1 MPTSQFKY
9 YENNL
14 ELAVL
19 ELFDAADYRYI
30 SGYDIHREN
39 SSIIFDD
46 DFREYMGRY
55 SLNEEEYQT
64 VKTNIVS
71 IPSQSLYKSSKDV
84 YNRLLKGLDLQRQDG
99 SFTHVDY
106 FDFDDPKSNI
116 FRVVNQYEFC
126 DSVQIRRP
134 DIIVFINGIPVSV
147 FELKNPADETV
158 NIHDAFEQTTITYAR
173 DIPSLMRYDFINV
186 ISDGVNN
193 KYGSL
198 FSGYEF
204 YFKWNS
210 PDGQSYSNTD
220 GAESLKR
227 LIEGLFNK
235 ETLLNILHNY
245 IYFPDNTDKNEMYVP
260 KYYQYYGAEAMY
272 NHIYDVYVNSD
283 SSKGGTYWGATGCGK
298 SLIMLFLSKRLS
310 KCSELGKPTILLV
323 TDRTDLDEQ
332 LAEDFENAKQYL
344 IDDNSRSMESR
355 DDLKTSL
362 ANIES
367 GGIYLMTIQ
376 KFSEDINLLS
386 SRRNIIVISDEAHRT
401 QTNTQSSYK
410 RRGDNYKK
418 VHPFGECIRNSFPN
432 AIYVGFTGTPVDATL
447 RTFGDVVY
455 KYTMKQSKDDGST
468 VGIFRLNGPREV
480 QLDEKLARIC
490 DEYYRMLEEGGAN
503 PHQIEASKREMS
515 KIEKILGAPD
525 RLDTIVNHFI
535 QHYEYRCK
543 ENSTVNQKAMFV
555 CYNREIAYE
564 VYKRIVGDGTEKYPG
579 LRPEWNIKRKIASEF
594 EGQDPDSESIE
605 IEKVKII
612 ATVNQKKDSPELKAL
627 LGTDEDRKK
636 YAREFKDE
644 KSNFKIAIVVDM
656 WITGFDVPSLD
667 TMYLDKPVET
677 HNLIQTIS
685 RVNRVFKGKDQG
697 LIVDYI
703 GLEGSLALAMRLYN
717 GDITPV
723 EHSDVAFIIF
733 KDFMTKVEDL
743 MKDFDYSKFFETDLS
758 EIDRLSL
765 IQRGGEYVMS
775 IKDRETNFMGFT
787 LRIKKAFDICA
798 GDPRMETSDVDKM
811 QYFMCV
817 RSYVFKLIIDGT
829 PDAVLMNK
837 KVSELV
843 NRAISSTYDGKDFD
857 FTNKDDVT
865 DLFSD
870 EFLEKIENI
879 KMPFTKYQALIKLLK
894 KAIKEF
900 GHTNILKATVF
911 SEKLKKIIERYNAR
925 NEIELVHDV
934 VEDVME
940 GLSDELQKL
949 FKELQEEK
957 RSFEAM
963 GITYDEKAFYDILV
977 SVAEKYNFKDSI
989 SDEKFIELAKQ
1000 IKKLVS
1006 NKSKYTD
1013 WTNRQDIRDELY
1025 SDVAKELYKHGFPP
1039 QPIDDAYEEIMKQ
1052 VENFKKYND

>member
-1 MPTSQFKY
+1 MPASKFKY

-19 ELFDAADYRYI
+19 ELLEAANYRYKC
-30 SGYDIHREN
+30 GYDIHREN
-39 SSIIFDD
+39 TSIIFDD
-46 DFREYMGRY
+46 DFREYLNRY
-55 SLNEEEYQT
+55 SLNEEEYRE
-64 VKTNIVS
+64 VKTYLES
-71 IPSQSLYKSSKDV
+71 IPPQSLYKSSKEV
-84 YNRLLKGLDLQRQDG
+84 YKRLTSGLNIKRSDNTY
-99 SFTHVDY
+99 THI
-106 FDFDDPKSNI
+106 DFLDFNDPSKNI
-116 FRVVNQYEFC
+116 FRAINQYEFC
-126 DSVQIRRP
+126 DSVQVRRP
-134 DIIVFINGIPVSV
+134 DIIIFINGIPVSV

-158 NIHDAFEQTTITYAR
+158 DIHDAYEQTTATYAR
-173 DIPSLMRYDFINV
+173 DIPSLMRFDFINV

-193 KYGSL
+193 RYGSL
-198 FSGYEF
+198 FSDYEF

-210 PDGQSYSNTD
+210 PDGASYSNSD
-220 GAESLKR
+220 GADSLKR
-227 LIEGLFNK
+227 LIDGLFNPT
-235 ETLLNILHNY
+235 TLLSVLRNY
-245 IYFPDNTDKNEMYVP
+245 IYFPDNSEKNEVYVP
-260 KYYQYYGAEAMY
+260 KYYQYYGAEAMF
-272 NHIYDVYVNSD
+272 NHIFGVYKDGNG
-283 SSKGGTYWGATGCGK
+283 SKGGTYWGATGCGK
-298 SLIMLFLSKRLS
+298 SLIMLYLAKKIST
-310 KCSELGKPTILLV
+310 CSEMSKPTVLLV

-332 LAEDFENAKQYL
+332 LAEDFENATQFL
-344 IDDNSRSMESR
+344 IDVNSRSVESR
-355 DDLKTSL
+355 EDLKTSL
-362 ANIES
+362 RDITS

-386 SRRNIIVISDEAHRT
+386 TRRNIVIISDEAHRT
-401 QTNTQSSYK
+401 QTNTKSSYQ
-410 RRGDNYKK
+410 RRGEQYKK
-418 VHPFGECIRNSFPN
+418 VYPFGECIRNSFPN

-447 RTFGDVVY
+447 RTFGEVVY

-490 DEYYRMLEEGGAN
+490 DEYYRMLEDSGPN

-535 QHYEYRCK
+535 QHYEYRCS

-564 VYKRIVGDGTEKYPG
+564 VYKRIIA
-579 LRPEWNIKRKIASEF
+579 LRPEWNIKRRIAPEF
-594 EGQDPDSESIE
+594 EGQEPDSESIE
-605 IEKVKII
+605 IERVKLV
-612 ATVNQKKDSPELKAL
+612 ATVNQKKDSEELKKL
-627 LGTDEDRKK
+627 LGTDEDRRT
-636 YAREFKDE
+636 YAREFKDD

-667 TMYLDKPVET
+667 TMYLDKPVDT

-685 RVNRVFKGKDQG
+685 RVNRVFKGKDKG

-723 EHSDVAFIIF
+723 EHSDVAFVIF
-733 KDFMTKVEDL
+733 KDFLTKVEEL
-743 MKDFDYSKFFETDLS
+743 MNDFDYSGFFTNDIS
-758 EIDRLSL
+758 EIDRLTL
-765 IQRGGEYVMS
+765 IQRGGEFVMS

-798 GDPRMETSDVDKM
+798 GDPRMETSDVDHM

-817 RSYVFKLIIDGT
+817 RSYIYKLIVDGT
-829 PDAVLMNK
+829 PDEVLMNR

-843 NRAISSTYDGKDFD
+843 NRAISSTYDGKEFD
-857 FTNKDDVT
+857 FTDKDDVT

-870 EFLEKIENI
+870 EFLDRIENI
-879 KMPFTKYQALIKLLK
+879 KLPFTKYQALIKLLK

-900 GHTNILKATVF
+900 GHTNILKATLF
-911 SEKLKKIIERYNAR
+911 SEKLKKIIDKYNSR
-925 NEIELVHDV
+925 NEIELVHGV

-957 RSFEAM
+957 KSFEAL

-977 SVAEKYNFKDSI
+977 AVAEKYGFKEKI
-989 SDEKFIELAKQ
+989 SDEKFIELAKE

-1025 SDVAKELYKHGFPP
+1025 SDVAKKLYAHGFPP
-1039 QPIDDAYEEIMKQ
+1039 QPIDDAYDEIMKQ
-1052 VENFKKYND
+1052 VENFKKFND

>member
-1 MPTSQFKY
+1 MPISQFKY

-19 ELFDAADYRYI
+19 ELLQQAGYGYI
-30 SGYDIHREN
+30 CGYDIHREN
-39 SSIIFDD
+39 SSIIYDD
-46 DFREYMGRY
+46 DLRKFMSRY
-55 SLNEEEYQT
+55 SLNDEEYQA
-64 VKTNIVS
+64 VKTSLES
-71 IPSQSLYKSSKDV
+71 IPPQSLYKSSKEI
-84 YNRLLKGLDLQRQDG
+84 YRRLLAGIDIKREDG
-99 SFTHVDY
+99 SFTHIDY
-106 FDFDDPKSNI
+106 FDFDDVNGNI
-116 FRVVNQYEFC
+116 FKAINQYEFC
-126 DSVQIRRP
+126 DSTQVRRP
-134 DIIVFINGIPVSV
+134 DVIIFINGIPLSV

-158 NIHDAFEQTTITYAR
+158 NIHDAFVQTTKTYAK
-173 DIPSLMRYDFINV
+173 DIPSLMRFDFINV

-193 KYGSL
+193 RYGSL
-198 FSGYEF
+198 FSSYEF

-210 PDGQSYSNTD
+210 PDGESYSNSD
-220 GAESLKR
+220 GADSLKR
-227 LIEGLFNK
+227 LIFGLFNH
-235 ETLLNILHNY
+235 ETILNVFKNY
-245 IYFPDNTDKNEMYVP
+245 IYFPDNSDNNVLYVP
-260 KYYQYYGAEAMY
+260 KYYQYYGAEAMFK
-272 NHIYDVYVNSD
+272 HIYDVYVNSD

-298 SLIMLFLSKRLS
+298 SLIMLYLSKRVS
-310 KCSELGKPTILLV
+310 KCSELGKPTVLLV

-332 LAEDFENAKQYL
+332 LSEDFENATQYL
-344 IDDNSRSMESR
+344 VDSNTRSVENR
-355 DDLKTSL
+355 EDLKTSL
-362 ANIES
+362 KDIES
-367 GGIYLMTIQ
+367 GGVYLMTIQ

-386 SRRNIIVISDEAHRT
+386 NRRNIIIISDEAHRT
-401 QTNTQSSYK
+401 QTNTKSSYQ
-410 RRGDNYKK
+410 RRGDKYKK

-455 KYTMKQSKDDGST
+455 QYTMKQSKDDGST

-490 DEYYRMLEEGGAN
+490 DEYYRMLEDGGAN

-535 QHYEYRCK
+535 QHYEYRCR

-564 VYKRIVGDGTEKYPG
+564 VYKRIIS
-579 LRPEWNIKRKIASEF
+579 LRPEWNIKRRIAPEF
-594 EGQDPDSESIE
+594 EGQDPDAESIE
-605 IEKVKII
+605 IEKVKIV
-612 ATVNQKKDSPELKAL
+612 ATVNQKKDPPELKAL
-627 LGTDEDRKK
+627 LGTDEDRRK
-636 YAREFKDE
+636 YAREFKDN

-733 KDFMTKVEDL
+733 KDFMTKTEDL
-743 MKDFDYSKFFETDLS
+743 MKDFDYGAFFDANLS

-765 IQRGGEYVMS
+765 IQSGGEYVMS

-798 GDPRMETSDVDKM
+798 GDPRMETADVDKM

-817 RSYVFKLIIDGT
+817 RSYVYKLISDGT

-843 NRAISSTYDGKDFD
+843 RRAISSTYDGKEFD
-857 FTNKDDVT
+857 FTNKDEAT

-900 GHTNILKATVF
+900 GHTNILKATLF
-911 SEKLKKIIERYNAR
+911 SEKLKKIIERYNSR
-925 NEIELVHDV
+925 NEIELVHGV

-957 RSFEAM
+957 KSFEAL

-977 SVAEKYNFKDSI
+977 SVSEKYHFKDKI
-989 SDEKFIELAKQ
+989 SDETLIELAKE

-1025 SDVAKELYKHGFPP
+1025 ADVAKKLYAHGFPP
-1039 QPIDDAYEEIMKQ
+1039 EPIDDAYAEIMKQ

>member
-1 MPTSQFKY
+1 MPTSTFKY
-9 YENNL
+9 FENNFKLAIL
-14 ELAVL
+14 ELL
-19 ELFDAADYRYI
+19 EAANYKYKC
-30 SGYDIHREN
+30 GYDIHREN
-39 SSIIFDD
+39 SSIVFDE
-46 DFREYMGRY
+46 DFKEYMSRY
-55 SLNEEEYQT
+55 SLNEEEYRT
-64 VKTNIVS
+64 VKNYLES
-71 IPSQSLYKSSKDV
+71 IPPQSLYKSSKEI
-84 YNRLLKGLDLQRQDG
+84 YKRLTKGFDLERQDG
-99 SFTHVDY
+99 SFTHIHF
-106 FDFDDPKSNI
+106 FDFIDTESNI
-116 FRVVNQYEFC
+116 FRAINQYEFC

-134 DIIVFINGIPVSV
+134 DIIIFVNGIPVSV

-158 NIHDAFEQTTITYAR
+158 NIHDAYEQTTTTYAR
-173 DIPSLMRYDFINV
+173 DIPSLMRFDFINV

-193 KYGSL
+193 RYGSL
-198 FSGYEF
+198 FSDYEF

-210 PDGQSYSNTD
+210 PDGAQYSNSD
-220 GAESLKR
+220 GVESLKR
-227 LIEGLFNK
+227 MIEGLFNHK
-235 ETLLNILHNY
+235 TLLAVLQNY
-245 IYFPDNTDKNEMYVP
+245 IYFPDNSDKDEMYIP
-260 KYYQYYGAEAMY
+260 KYYQYYGAEAMF
-272 NHIYDVYVNSD
+272 NNIFDVYKNSD

-298 SLIMLFLSKRLS
+298 SLIMLYLAKKIST
-310 KCSELGKPTILLV
+310 CSEMSKPTVLLV

-332 LAEDFENAKQYL
+332 LAGDFENATQFL
-344 IDDNSRSMESR
+344 VDANSRSVENR
-355 DDLKTSL
+355 EDLKNSL
-362 ANIES
+362 KDIES

-386 SRRNIIVISDEAHRT
+386 TRRNIIIISDEAHRT
-401 QTNTQSSYK
+401 QTNTRSSYQ
-410 RRGDNYKK
+410 RRGEQYKK

-447 RTFGDVVY
+447 RTFGEVKY

-490 DEYYRMLEEGGAN
+490 DEYYRLLEEAGAN

-525 RLDTIVNHFI
+525 RLDTIVSHFI
-535 QHYEYRCK
+535 QHYEYRCT

-555 CYNREIAYE
+555 CFNREIAYE
-564 VYKRIVGDGTEKYPG
+564 VYKRIIT
-579 LRPEWNIKRKIASEF
+579 LRPEWNIKRKIAPEY
-594 EGQDPDSESIE
+594 EGQDPDTESIE
-605 IEKVKII
+605 IEKVKLV
-612 ATVNQKKDSPELKAL
+612 ATVNQKKDSPELKEL
-627 LGTDEDRKK
+627 LGTDEDRRV
-636 YAREFKDE
+636 YAREFKDD

-703 GLEGSLALAMRLYN
+703 GLEGSLALAMKLYN

-723 EHSDVAFIIF
+723 EHSDVAFVIF
-733 KDFMTKVEDL
+733 KDFMNKVEDL
-743 MKDFDYSKFFETDLS
+743 LEGFDYSRFFTTDLS

-765 IQRGGEYVMS
+765 IQSGGEFVMS

-817 RSYVFKLIIDGT
+817 RSYIYKLIVDGT
-829 PDAVLMNK
+829 PDEVLMNRK
-837 KVSELV
+837 ISELV
-843 NRAISSTYDGKDFD
+843 NKAISSTYDGTPFD
-857 FTNKDDVT
+857 FTDSDEVT

-940 GLSDELQKL
+940 GLSEELQKL
-949 FKELQEEK
+949 FRELQDEK
-957 RSFEAM
+957 KSFEAM

-977 SVAEKYNFKDSI
+977 AVAEKYNFKETI
-989 SDEKFIELAKQ
+989 SEEKFIELAKE

-1025 SDVAKELYKHGFPP
+1025 FDVAKKLHAHGFPP
-1039 QPIDDAYEEIMKQ
+1039 KPIDDAYDEIMKQ

>member
-1 MPTSQFKY
+1 MPTSTFKY
-9 YENNL
+9 FENNF

-19 ELFDAADYRYI
+19 ELLEAANYKYKC
-30 SGYDIHREN
+30 GYDIHREN
-39 SSIIFDD
+39 SSIVFDE
-46 DFREYMGRY
+46 DFKEYMSRY
-55 SLNEEEYQT
+55 ALNEEEYRT
-64 VKTNIVS
+64 VKNYLES
-71 IPSQSLYKSSKDV
+71 IPPQSLYKSSKEI
-84 YNRLLKGLDLQRQDG
+84 YKRLTKGFDLERQDG
-99 SFTHVDY
+99 SFTHIHF
-106 FDFDDPKSNI
+106 FDFADIESNL
-116 FRVVNQYEFC
+116 FRAINQYEFC
-126 DSVQIRRP
+126 DSVQVRRP
-134 DIIVFINGIPVSV
+134 DIIIFINGIPVSI

-158 NIHDAFEQTTITYAR
+158 NIHDAYEQTTITYAR
-173 DIPSLMRYDFINV
+173 DIPSLMRFDFINV

-193 KYGSL
+193 RYGSL
-198 FSGYEF
+198 FSDYEF

-210 PDGQSYSNTD
+210 PDGAQYSNSD
-220 GAESLKR
+220 GVESLKR
-227 LIEGLFNK
+227 MIEGLFNHK
-235 ETLLNILHNY
+235 TLLAVLQNY
-245 IYFPDNTDKNEMYVP
+245 IYFPDNSDKDEMYIP
-260 KYYQYYGAEAMY
+260 KYYQYYGAEAMF
-272 NHIYDVYVNSD
+272 NNIFDVYKNSD

-298 SLIMLFLSKRLS
+298 SLIMLYLAKKIST
-310 KCSELGKPTILLV
+310 CSEMSKPTVLLV

-332 LAEDFENAKQYL
+332 LADDFENATQFL
-344 IDDNSRSMESR
+344 VDANSRSVENR
-355 DDLKTSL
+355 EDLKNSL
-362 ANIES
+362 KDIES

-386 SRRNIIVISDEAHRT
+386 TRRNIIIISDEAHRT
-401 QTNTQSSYK
+401 QTNTRSSYQ
-410 RRGDNYKK
+410 RRGEQYKK

-447 RTFGDVVY
+447 RTFGEVKY

-490 DEYYRMLEEGGAN
+490 DEYYRLLEEAGAN

-535 QHYEYRCK
+535 QHYEYRCT

-564 VYKRIVGDGTEKYPG
+564 VYKRIIA
-579 LRPEWNIKRKIASEF
+579 LRPEWNIKRKIAPEY
-594 EGQDPDSESIE
+594 EGQDPDAESIE
-605 IEKVKII
+605 IEKVKLV
-612 ATVNQKKDSPELKAL
+612 ATVNQKKDSPELKEL
-627 LGTDEDRKK
+627 LGTDEDRRI
-636 YAREFKDE
+636 YAREFKDD

-703 GLEGSLALAMRLYN
+703 GLEGSLALAMKLYN

-723 EHSDVAFIIF
+723 EHSDVAFVIF
-733 KDFMTKVEDL
+733 KDFMNKVEDL
-743 MKDFDYSKFFETDLS
+743 LAGFDYSRFFTTDLS

-765 IQRGGEYVMS
+765 IQSGGEFVMS

-798 GDPRMETSDVDKM
+798 GDPRMETNDVDKM

-817 RSYVFKLIIDGT
+817 RSYIYKLIVDGT
-829 PDAVLMNK
+829 PDEVLMNRK
-837 KVSELV
+837 ISELV
-843 NRAISSTYDGKDFD
+843 NKAISSTYDGAPFD
-857 FTNKDDVT
+857 FTDSDEVT

-940 GLSDELQKL
+940 GLSEELQKL
-949 FKELQEEK
+949 FRELQDEK
-957 RSFEAM
+957 KSFEAM

-977 SVAEKYNFKDSI
+977 AVAEKYNFRETI
-989 SDEKFIELAKQ
+989 SEEKFIELAKE

-1025 SDVAKELYKHGFPP
+1025 FDVAKKLHAHGFPP
-1039 QPIDDAYEEIMKQ
+1039 KPIDDAYDEIMKQ

>member
-1 MPTSQFKY
+1 MAISQFKY

-19 ELFDAADYRYI
+19 ELFQKSHYSYI
-30 SGYDIHREN
+30 CGYDVHREN
-39 SSIIFDD
+39 SSIIYDA
-46 DFREYMGRY
+46 DFKEYMSRY
-55 SLNEEEYQT
+55 SLNSEELLL
-64 VKTNIVS
+64 VKNYLEL
-71 IPSQSLYKSSKDV
+71 IPSQSLYKSSKELYRRLINGFNLKRQNGTFVHIDFLDFEDV
-84 YNRLLKGLDLQRQDG
+84 D
-99 SFTHVDY
+99 
-106 FDFDDPKSNI
+106 SNI
-116 FRVVNQYEFC
+116 FKVINQYEYC
-126 DSVQIRRP
+126 ESTQIRRP
-134 DIIVFINGIPVSV
+134 DVIVFVNGIPVSI
-147 FELKNPADETV
+147 FELKNPADESV
-158 NIHDAFEQTTITYAR
+158 NIHDAFVQTTVTYSR
-173 DIPSLMRYDFINV
+173 DIPSLMRFDLINV

-210 PDGQSYSNTD
+210 PDGESYSNSD
-220 GAESLKR
+220 GLESLKR
-227 LIEGLFNK
+227 LIQGLFDRS
-235 ETLLNILHNY
+235 TLLNVIKNY
-245 IYFPDNTDKNEMYVP
+245 IYFPDNSEKNEMYVP
-260 KYYQYYGAEAMY
+260 KYYQYYGAEAMFS
-272 NHIYDVYVNSD
+272 NIFDVFSNSN
-283 SSKGGTYWGATGCGK
+283 SNKGGTYWGATGCGK
-298 SLIMLFLSKRLS
+298 SLIMLFLAKKIST
-310 KCSELGKPTILLV
+310 CSEMSKPTVLLV

-332 LAEDFENAKQYL
+332 LAGDFENATQYL
-344 IDDNSRSMESR
+344 VDANSRSVESR
-355 DDLKTSL
+355 EDLKRSL
-362 ANIES
+362 KDIQS
-367 GGIYLMTIQ
+367 GGVYLMTIQ

-386 SRRNIIVISDEAHRT
+386 TRRNIVIISDEAHRT
-401 QTNTQSSYK
+401 QTNTRASYE
-410 RRGDNYKK
+410 RRGDEYKK

-447 RTFGDVVY
+447 RTFGEVKY

-480 QLDEKLARIC
+480 QLDEKLAKIC
-490 DEYYRMLEEGGAN
+490 DEYYRLLEEGGAN
-503 PHQIEASKREMS
+503 RHQIEASKREMS

-535 QHYEYRCK
+535 QHYEYRCN

-564 VYKRIVGDGTEKYPG
+564 VYKRIIA
-579 LRPEWNIKRKIASEF
+579 LRPEWNIKRKIAPEF

-605 IEKVKII
+605 IEKVKLV
-612 ATVNQKKDSPELKAL
+612 ATVNQKKDSPEFKEL

-636 YAREFKDE
+636 YAREFKDD

-723 EHSDVAFIIF
+723 EHSDVAFVIF
-733 KDFMTKVEDL
+733 KDFMSKVDDL
-743 MKDFDYSKFFETDLS
+743 LVGFDYSNFFTADLS

-765 IQRGGEYVMS
+765 IQKGGEFIMS
-775 IKDRETNFMGFT
+775 IKDRETKYMGFT

-798 GDPRMETSDVDKM
+798 GDPRMQTEDVDKM

-817 RSYVFKLIIDGT
+817 RSYIYKLIVDGT
-829 PDAVLMNK
+829 PDEVLMNRK
-837 KVSELV
+837 ISELV
-843 NRAISSTYDGKDFD
+843 NKAISSTYDGKSFDFD
-857 FTNKDDVT
+857 NSDDIT

-900 GHTNILKATVF
+900 GHTNILKATLF
-911 SEKLKKIIERYNAR
+911 SEKLKKIIDKYNAR
-925 NEIELVHDV
+925 NEVELVHDV

-940 GLSDELQKL
+940 GLSEELQKL

-957 RSFEAM
+957 KSFEAM

-977 SVAEKYNFKDSI
+977 AVAEKYKFKDKI
-989 SDEKFIELAKQ
+989 SDDKFIELAKE

-1025 SDVAKELYKHGFPP
+1025 SDVAKKLYAHGFPP

>member
-1 MPTSQFKY
+1 MPTSHFKY
-9 YENNL
+9 FENNF

-19 ELFDAADYRYI
+19 ELLNAANYKYKC
-30 SGYDIHREN
+30 GYDIHREN

-46 DFREYMGRY
+46 DFREYMNRY
-55 SLNEEEYQT
+55 SLNDEEYKT
-64 VKTNIVS
+64 VKNYLES
-71 IPSQSLYKSSKDV
+71 IPPQSLYKSSKEV
-84 YNRLLKGLDLQRQDG
+84 YRRLTKGLDLERQDG
-99 SFTHVDY
+99 SFTHIHF
-106 FDFDDPKSNI
+106 FDVADIEKNF
-116 FRVVNQYEFC
+116 FRAINQYEFC
-126 DSVQIRRP
+126 DSVQVRRP
-134 DIIVFINGIPVSV
+134 DIIIFINGIPVSV

-158 NIHDAFEQTTITYAR
+158 NIHDAYQQTTITYAH
-173 DIPSLMRYDFINV
+173 DIPSLMRFDFINV

-193 KYGSL
+193 RYGSL
-198 FSGYEF
+198 FSDYEF

-210 PDGQSYSNTD
+210 PDGTQYSNSD
-220 GAESLKR
+220 GVESLKR
-227 LIEGLFNK
+227 MIEGLFNHK
-235 ETLLNILHNY
+235 TILAVLQNY
-245 IYFPDNTDKNEMYVP
+245 IYFPDNSDKDEVYIP
-260 KYYQYYGAEAMY
+260 KYYQYYGAEAMFD
-272 NHIYDVYVNSD
+272 NIFDVYKNSD

-298 SLIMLFLSKRLS
+298 SLIMLYLAKKISTCAEMS
-310 KCSELGKPTILLV
+310 KPTVLLV

-332 LAEDFENAKQYL
+332 LADDFENATQFL
-344 IDDNSRSMESR
+344 VDANSRSVENR
-355 DDLKTSL
+355 EDLKNSL
-362 ANIES
+362 KDIES

-386 SRRNIIVISDEAHRT
+386 SRRNIIIISDEAHRT
-401 QTNTQSSYK
+401 QTNTRSSYQ
-410 RRGDNYKK
+410 RRGEQYKK

-432 AIYVGFTGTPVDATL
+432 AIYVGFTGTPIDATL
-447 RTFGDVVY
+447 RTFGDVKY

-480 QLDEKLARIC
+480 QLDEKLAKIC
-490 DEYYRMLEEGGAN
+490 DEYYRLLEDAGAN
-503 PHQIEASKREMS
+503 PHQIEASKRAMS

-535 QHYEYRCK
+535 QHYEYRCN

-564 VYKRIVGDGTEKYPG
+564 VYKRIIA
-579 LRPEWNIKRKIASEF
+579 LRPEWNIKRKIAPEH
-594 EGQDPDSESIE
+594 EGQDPDTESIE
-605 IEKVKII
+605 IERVKLV
-612 ATVNQKKDSPELKAL
+612 ATVNQKKDSPEFKEL
-627 LGTDEDRKK
+627 LGTDEDRKT
-636 YAREFKDE
+636 YAREFKDD

-703 GLEGSLALAMRLYN
+703 GLEGSLALAMKLYN

-723 EHSDVAFIIF
+723 EHSDVAFVIF
-733 KDFMTKVEDL
+733 KDFMNKVEDL
-743 MKDFDYSKFFETDLS
+743 LAGFDYSKFFTTDLS
-758 EIDRLSL
+758 EIDRLLL
-765 IQRGGEYVMS
+765 IQSGGEYVMS
-775 IKDRETNFMGFT
+775 IKDRETNFMGFA

-817 RSYVFKLIIDGT
+817 RSYIYKLIVDGT
-829 PDAVLMNK
+829 PDEVLMNRRI
-837 KVSELV
+837 SELV
-843 NRAISSTYDGKDFD
+843 NKAISSTYDGKPFD
-857 FTNKDDVT
+857 FTDSEEVT

-900 GHTNILKATVF
+900 GHTNILKATLF

-957 RSFEAM
+957 KSFEAM

-977 SVAEKYNFKDSI
+977 AVSEKYKFKDKI
-989 SDEKFIELAKQ
+989 SDEKFIELAKE

-1025 SDVAKELYKHGFPP
+1025 SDVAKKLYAHGFPP

>member
-9 YENNL
+9 YENNF

-19 ELFDAADYRYI
+19 ELLVAANYKYI
-30 SGYDIHREN
+30 CGYDIHREN
-39 SSIIFDD
+39 SSIIFDE
-46 DFREYMGRY
+46 DFKEYMSRY
-55 SLNEEEYQT
+55 GLNEEEYRK
-64 VKTNIVS
+64 VKDYLET
-71 IPSQSLYKSSKDV
+71 IPPQRLYKSSKEI
-84 YNRLLKGLDLQRQDG
+84 YRRLTKGLDLERQDG
-99 SFTHVDY
+99 SFTHIY
-106 FDFDDPKSNI
+106 FFDFNDVESNV
-116 FRVVNQYEFC
+116 FRAINQYEFC
-126 DSVQIRRP
+126 DSVQVRRP
-134 DIIVFINGIPVSV
+134 DIIIFINGIPVSV

-158 NIHDAFEQTTITYAR
+158 NIHDAYEQTTITYAH
-173 DIPSLMRYDFINV
+173 DIPSLMRFDFINV

-193 KYGSL
+193 RYGSL
-198 FSGYEF
+198 FSDYEF

-210 PDGQSYSNTD
+210 PDGVQYSNSD
-220 GAESLKR
+220 GVESLKR
-227 LIEGLFNK
+227 MIEGLFNHK
-235 ETLLNILHNY
+235 TLLTMLQNY
-245 IYFPDNTDKNEMYVP
+245 IYFPDNSDKDEMYIP
-260 KYYQYYGAEAMY
+260 KYYQYYGAEAMF
-272 NHIYDVYVNSD
+272 NNIFDVYKNSE

-298 SLIMLFLSKRLS
+298 SLIMLYLAKKIST
-310 KCSELGKPTILLV
+310 CSEMSKPTVLLV

-332 LAEDFENAKQYL
+332 LADDFENATQFL
-344 IDDNSRSMESR
+344 VDANSRSVENR
-355 DDLKTSL
+355 EDLKNSL
-362 ANIES
+362 KDIES

-386 SRRNIIVISDEAHRT
+386 TRRNIIIISDEAHRT
-401 QTNTQSSYK
+401 QTNTRSSYQ
-410 RRGDNYKK
+410 RRGEQYKK

-447 RTFGDVVY
+447 RTFGEVKY

-490 DEYYRMLEEGGAN
+490 DEYYRLLEEAGAN

-535 QHYEYRCK
+535 QHYEYRCT

-564 VYKRIVGDGTEKYPG
+564 VYKRIIA
-579 LRPEWNIKRKIASEF
+579 LRPEWNIKRKIAPEY
-594 EGQDPDSESIE
+594 EGQDPDTESIE
-605 IEKVKII
+605 IEKVKLV
-612 ATVNQKKDSPELKAL
+612 ATVNQKKDSPELKEL
-627 LGTDEDRKK
+627 LGTDEDRRV
-636 YAREFKDE
+636 YAREFKDD

-703 GLEGSLALAMRLYN
+703 GLEGSLALAMKLYN

-723 EHSDVAFIIF
+723 EHSDVAFVIF
-733 KDFMTKVEDL
+733 KDFMNKVEDL
-743 MKDFDYSKFFETDLS
+743 LAGFDYSRFFTTDLS

-765 IQRGGEYVMS
+765 IQSGGEFVMS

-798 GDPRMETSDVDKM
+798 GDPRMGTSDVDKM

-817 RSYVFKLIIDGT
+817 RSYIYKLIVDGT
-829 PDAVLMNK
+829 PDEVLMNRK
-837 KVSELV
+837 ISELV
-843 NRAISSTYDGKDFD
+843 NKAISSTYDGAPFD
-857 FTNKDDVT
+857 FTDSDEVT

-940 GLSDELQKL
+940 GLSEELQKL
-949 FKELQEEK
+949 FRELQDEK
-957 RSFEAM
+957 KSFEAM

-977 SVAEKYNFKDSI
+977 AVAEKYNFKETI
-989 SDEKFIELAKQ
+989 SEEKFIELAKE

-1025 SDVAKELYKHGFPP
+1025 FDVAKKLHAHGFPP
-1039 QPIDDAYEEIMKQ
+1039 KPIDDAYDEIMKQ